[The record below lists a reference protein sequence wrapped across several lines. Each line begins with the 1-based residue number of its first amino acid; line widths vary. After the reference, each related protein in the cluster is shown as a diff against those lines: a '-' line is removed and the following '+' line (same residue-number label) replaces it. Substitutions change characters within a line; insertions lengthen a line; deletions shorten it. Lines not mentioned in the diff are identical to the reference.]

1 MTVVSDS
8 TTLISL
14 AKIDQFELLRDLFT
28 EIIIPASV
36 YEEVVNKG
44 KGRQGQQQVKNSSW
58 IRLKPVKNRLAVQA
72 LKTVLGEGEAEAI
85 VLAKE
90 ENADIIILDDG
101 KARKEAKRMGL
112 KIMGTVGILL
122 ESCKKGKLHFKLN
135 LDRLL
140 ISGFRLRKSEYY
152 KILEIAKKECPNYV
166 E

>member
-14 AKIDQFELLRDLFT
+14 AKIGQFELLGDLFT

-90 ENADIIILDDG
+90 ENADI
-101 KARKEAKRMGL
+101 
-112 KIMGTVGILL
+112 VLL
-122 ESCKKGKLHFKLN
+122 
-135 LDRLL
+135 
-140 ISGFRLRKSEYY
+140 
-152 KILEIAKKECPNYV
+152 
-166 E
+166 

>member
-58 IRLKPVKNRLAVQA
+58 VKLKPVKNRLAVQA

-90 ENADIIILDDG
+90 ENADI
-101 KARKEAKRMGL
+101 
-112 KIMGTVGILL
+112 VLL
-122 ESCKKGKLHFKLN
+122 
-135 LDRLL
+135 
-140 ISGFRLRKSEYY
+140 
-152 KILEIAKKECPNYV
+152 
-166 E
+166 